1 MLELTCNSSSSHSIV
16 MVSRP
21 QPQLQPLWNHE
32 HYDPCHVIPN
42 HVMATSSCS
51 RSWFLPPE
59 FSSWLSDGKTI
70 WELVCVRNS
79 EKRETTED
87 KIFLT
92 GKVQAVNQENVFHHK
107 AQTRLS
113 QWCSKTSSTSSVGK
127 TPMFWFSLPLTSWK
141 RVTLSSGRSGSP
153 DQPARQRAAC
163 HLLKTGSNGYL
174 TIIHFHY
181 I

>member
-1 MLELTCNSSSSHSIV
+1 

-70 WELVCVRNS
+70 WELVCVRNN

-92 GKVQAVNQENVFHHK
+92 GKVQAVNQIFRPRQDWPLDFN
-107 AQTRLS
+107 
-113 QWCSKTSSTSSVGK
+113 STDVPKPVPPPPLVHK
-127 TPMFWFSLPLTSWK
+127 TPMFWFSLHSTSWK
-141 RVTLSSGRSGSP
+141 HDWPV
-153 DQPARQRAAC
+153 RQRASQNRLEWAIFYVN
-163 HLLKTGSNGYL
+163 LIL
-174 TIIHFHY
+174 I
-181 I
+181 